1 MTDNKKVTNL
11 FNMAD
16 EILALLYYQNESDT
30 LVQRHLKCEITVMM
44 FVLSAEYL
52 TQLWFVSVSVRITSK
67 IKTTFD
73 IWKQNEEKLTKIKP
87 VDVQK

>member
-1 MTDNKKVTNL
+1 
-11 FNMAD
+11 
-16 EILALLYYQNESDT
+16 
-30 LVQRHLKCEITVMM
+30 MM